1 MNVAE
6 QDYRIWKNEDFVIEY
21 TITSSL
27 WDEILINDFYEKL
40 NKILNEIYE
49 QTGLVSHNSKIL
61 ISISFSGDKKVM
73 ELNNYFRKKK
83 SATNVLSFPSNY
95 KLNNTIFLGDIIFS
109 IETIIRE
116 AKRDNK
122 SLQNHLIHLFIHA
135 VLHLLGYDHKSDA
148 QAERMENLEIA
159 ILKTLN
165 INNPYD

>member
-6 QDYRIWKNEDFVIEY
+6 QDYRIWKNENFVIEY

-27 WDEILINDFYEKL
+27 WDEILINDFHEKL
-40 NKILNEIYE
+40 NKVLDEIYK
-49 QTGLVSHNSKIL
+49 QTDLISNNSKTL

-73 ELNNYFRKKK
+73 ELNNCFGKKK
-83 SATNVLSFPSNY
+83 SATNVLSFPSNHKFNN
-95 KLNNTIFLGDIIFS
+95 KLFLGDIIFS
-109 IETIIRE
+109 IETIIKE

-122 SLQNHLIHLFIHA
+122 SLQNHLTHLFIHA
-135 VLHLLGYDHKSDA
+135 VLHLLGYDHVSDA

>member
-6 QDYRIWKNEDFVIEY
+6 QDYRIWKNENFVIEY

-27 WDEILINDFYEKL
+27 WDEILINDFHEKL
-40 NKILNEIYE
+40 NKVLDEIYK
-49 QTGLVSHNSKIL
+49 QTDLISNNSKTL

-73 ELNNYFRKKK
+73 ELNNCFRKKK
-83 SATNVLSFPSNY
+83 SATHVLSFPSNHKFNN
-95 KLNNTIFLGDIIFS
+95 KLFLGDIIFS
-109 IETIIRE
+109 IETIIKE

-122 SLQNHLIHLFIHA
+122 SLQNHLTHLFIHA
-135 VLHLLGYDHKSDA
+135 VLHLLGYDHVSDA